1 MKRLLYA
8 VLAAAIAMSATSAQ
22 ADKPSKADGLKR
34 VQQKMVK
41 PPMLPKHRQQAK
53 GGPKIVEVE
62 LVVRE
67 REMVI
72 DQIGTTL
79 QALTFM
85 GSVPA
90 PIIVV
95 HEGDYVELTI
105 VNPKGEIKGVDS
117 VEGWEGTSTNIM
129 SHNIDLHAVT
139 GALGGAGM
147 TLVMPGEQATI
158 RFKATKVGVFV
169 YHCAPGGPMIPYH
182 VVQGMNGAIMVLP
195 RDGLKD
201 GNGRSLKYDRAY
213 YIGEQDFYVP
223 KGADGKYKTFMSPA
237 AAMPETLEVMK
248 TNEPSHVVFNGSV
261 GALTGEN
268 SLTAKVGESVLFIH
282 SQANRD
288 TRPHLIGGHGDYVW
302 QSGSF
307 DDAPQ
312 TDLETWF
319 IAGGSAGA
327 ALYTFRQ
334 PGLYVYLN
342 HNLIDAGLKGAAAH
356 VKVEGEWDNDLLE
369 QISKPGPIQ

>member
-72 DQIGTTL
+72 DQIETTL

-105 VNPKGEIKGVDS
+105 INPKGEIKGVDS
-117 VEGWEGTSTNIM
+117 VEGWEGT
-129 SHNIDLHAVT
+129 
-139 GALGGAGM
+139 
-147 TLVMPGEQATI
+147 
-158 RFKATKVGVFV
+158 
-169 YHCAPGGPMIPYH
+169 
-182 VVQGMNGAIMVLP
+182 
-195 RDGLKD
+195 
-201 GNGRSLKYDRAY
+201 
-213 YIGEQDFYVP
+213 
-223 KGADGKYKTFMSPA
+223 
-237 AAMPETLEVMK
+237 
-248 TNEPSHVVFNGSV
+248 
-261 GALTGEN
+261 
-268 SLTAKVGESVLFIH
+268 
-282 SQANRD
+282 
-288 TRPHLIGGHGDYVW
+288 
-302 QSGSF
+302 
-307 DDAPQ
+307 
-312 TDLETWF
+312 
-319 IAGGSAGA
+319 
-327 ALYTFRQ
+327 
-334 PGLYVYLN
+334 
-342 HNLIDAGLKGAAAH
+342 
-356 VKVEGEWDNDLLE
+356 
-369 QISKPGPIQ
+369 